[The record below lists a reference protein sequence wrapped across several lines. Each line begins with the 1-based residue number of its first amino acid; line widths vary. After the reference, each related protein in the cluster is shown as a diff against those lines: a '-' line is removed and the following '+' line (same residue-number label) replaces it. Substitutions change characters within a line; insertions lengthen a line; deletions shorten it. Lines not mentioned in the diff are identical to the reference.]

1 MAGLFN
7 NFNPLFPLSDPI
19 TNKIS
24 EALPNQLRPIA
35 NPVGYALGKVAGP
48 RAATAIVDPLNLS
61 SQSKA
66 GSKNMATILSMSEED
81 YNSKMDS
88 WYG

>member
-7 NFNPLFPLSDPI
+7 NFNPLFPLSDPL

-24 EALPNQLRPIA
+24 EALPNSLRPIA

-48 RAATAIVDPLNLS
+48 RAATTIVDPLNLS

-66 GSKNMATILSMSEED
+66 GSANMATILAMSEDE
-81 YNSKMDS
+81 YKNKTG
-88 WYG
+88 YG